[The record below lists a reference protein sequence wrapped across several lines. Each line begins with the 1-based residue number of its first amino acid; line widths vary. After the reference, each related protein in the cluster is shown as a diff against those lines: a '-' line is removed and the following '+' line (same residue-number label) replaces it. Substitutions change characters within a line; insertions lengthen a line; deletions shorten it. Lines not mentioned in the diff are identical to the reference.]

1 MNVNFWLAEDF
12 NIYVL
17 NNHTQS
23 NRSATGGVW
32 VSRNAL
38 YNNYNVATALTPSR
52 FYSLYVLG
60 DVNITGGT
68 NTQTTARDTL
78 STLTNYTM
86 TNLNGVPNQPVLLSY
101 RPYDENENK
110 YLVCVS
116 VDWASLDTNGSQSV
130 SGNTLTL
137 QGSDPL
143 FNNFLVDSA
152 NVAGSGLNISA
163 ITSINLIVPSGATSL
178 VSFTG
183 NTVTLNS
190 FTTLF
195 NSAPINQAQS
205 SKVLWNFPEATVLNL
220 NSDIYGALLAPVCS
234 TVTGDITFYG
244 TIMTR
249 DLSGGMNGVYVK
261 FTGELP
267 ELYNPSTT
275 RTCSS
280 FTTTSSTST
289 SSTSSTSTTTTTTTT
304 TTTSSTTTASVTA
317 APRSLAI
324 SDIIQSVAMEQTAL
338 SHILNAEGEKIQ
350 RALAMN
356 LSEEQLLDVNKSVT
370 KMVNSVSTLELVL
383 QGKLKLFD
391 DCLCPK
397 KP

>member
-116 VDWASLDTNGSQSV
+116 VDWASLATNGSQSV
-130 SGNTLTL
+130 SGHALTL

-195 NSAPINQAQS
+195 NSVPINQAQS

-234 TVTGDITFYG
+234 TVTGNITFYG

-249 DLSGGMNGVYVK
+249 DLSGGMNGVYVR

-280 FTTTSSTST
+280 FTTTSSTT
-289 SSTSSTSTTTTTTTT
+289 STSTTTTTTSTTSTTTTT

-338 SHILNAEGEKIQ
+338 SHILNAEGEKIH
-350 RALAMN
+350 RALSMS
-356 LSEEQLLDVNKSVT
+356 LSPDELLLVNKSVT
-370 KMVNSVSTLELVL
+370 DT
-383 QGKLKLFD
+383 
-391 DCLCPK
+391 
-397 KP
+397 